1 MRRTIKTRR
10 SGFHVVNTNTGT
22 GKLRSFLCR
31 RTAILRVS
39 VLTMLLTLGFS
50 LSTISQAD
58 TLSSYKPKP
67 DPMPGGVAVIEL
79 PVSLGTEEEPVVYFQ
94 GRRTFV
100 KNHPYNK
107 KSDNRWITWVGIPL
121 NTPSGKEPLLIEQPN
136 GRNRE
141 IMINIRP
148 PKHSERY
155 LVSREPVQ
163 KNLSAAQ
170 QQQIINDANLIKRL
184 TLQRSG
190 LEPDVRPFLH
200 PTRGEIIRPFGDQT
214 YLNGKLLD
222 SHNGIDLS
230 GQRANAPADGKI
242 VLIKDLFYGGK
253 TVLIDHGRGL
263 FTQYSHLASVNVR
276 VREGQRIR
284 RGEEIGK
291 VGRSGH
297 RIDIGKDYAADIKQ
311 PHLHWSVSLNGVFVD
326 PKLFLMEAE

>member
-1 MRRTIKTRR
+1 
-10 SGFHVVNTNTGT
+10 
-22 GKLRSFLCR
+22 
-31 RTAILRVS
+31 
-39 VLTMLLTLGFS
+39 MLLVLGFS
-50 LSTISQAD
+50 LSAISRAD
-58 TLSSYKPKP
+58 TISSYKPKP

-94 GRRTFV
+94 GRRVFV
-100 KNHPYNK
+100 KNHPYNQ

-121 NTPSGKEPLLIEQPN
+121 NTQPGKVPLLIEQPN

-148 PKHSERY
+148 SKHSERY
-155 LVSREPVQ
+155 LVSRKPIQ

-170 QQQIINDANLIKRL
+170 QQQIMNDADLIKRL
-184 TLQRSG
+184 TQQRSG
-190 LEPDVRPFLH
+190 LKPDTRPFMH
-200 PTRGEIIRPFGDQT
+200 PTRGEVIRPFGDQT
-214 YLNGKLLD
+214 YLNGELLD

-230 GQRANAPADGKI
+230 GQRANAPAGGKV

-291 VGRSGH
+291 IGRSGH
-297 RIDIGKDYAADIKQ
+297 RIDIGKDYAADITQ
-311 PHLHWSVSLNGVFVD
+311 PHLHWSVSLNGVFVN
-326 PKLFLMEAE
+326 PELFLDKAAR